1 MKHVIQGRKARDKFI
16 YDDEAMTITDKIGIT
31 VKVFEPLEGLS
42 ETTKRIYVTRMF
54 QNIYQQIDEFKIICQ
69 EYKERGLSDVDEYWG
84 GKL

>member
-16 YDDEAMTITDKIGIT
+16 YNDEAMTITDKIGIT
-31 VKVFEPLEGLS
+31 VKIFEPLEGLS

-69 EYKERGLSDVDEYWG
+69 EYKERGLSDVIDGNGW
-84 GKL
+84 